1 MGRPFSN
8 DVFLQALEI
17 HAKII
22 PIVIRND
29 A

>member
-1 MGRPFSN
+1 MGRLFSN
-8 DVFLQALEI
+8 DVFLQALEV